1 MNWEENLLILWPP
14 KEHQMG
20 NSEKARS
27 RLGGGI
33 PTYCCGQFRAVST
46 VRGQDTSTR
55 DLVLGVLGWL
65 HVSLAM

>member
-20 NSEKARS
+20 NSEKAPS

-33 PTYCCGQFRAVST
+33 PTYRCGQFRAVST
-46 VRGQDTSTR
+46 VRGQDMSTR
-55 DLVLGVLGWL
+55 DLVPGVLGSL
-65 HVSLAM
+65 HVSLAI